1 VIDHRREA
9 LRPGL
14 VVELLGPRIGQAGQ
28 VARRLDHRHLHAQ
41 ADAQIG
47 HAAFA
52 GEARGLDLALGATF
66 AEAAGHE
73 DRVEAFEMRRRVL
86 ASKISASIHSAL
98 TFTRFAMPPWVS
110 ASAMDL

>member
-14 VVELLGPRIGQAGQ
+14 VVELLGPRIGQARQ

-47 HAAFA
+47 HLAAFA
-52 GEARGLDLALGATF
+52 GERAALILPSVPRSPKPPG
-66 AEAAGHE
+66 
-73 DRVEAFEMRRRVL
+73 
-86 ASKISASIHSAL
+86 
-98 TFTRFAMPPWVS
+98 TRIA
-110 ASAMDL
+110 